1 MPWCD
6 DCERYYA
13 PSAMTPEGHCPR
25 CDADLLAPDA
35 DRPSAGTDDAGAGAG
50 AGDDAGDEKVPW
62 HFKLMVVL
70 LVAYLGWR
78 LVDLVV

>member
-25 CDADLLAPDA
+25 CDADLLAADA
-35 DRPSAGTDDAGAGAG
+35 DDPGAGG
-50 AGDDAGDEKVPW
+50 GDDGGDHDGDEKVPW

>member
-35 DRPSAGTDDAGAGAG
+35 DHPSAGADDTG

-78 LVDLVV
+78 LVDLVM